1 MDAQRYLPDRRNV
14 TALRRA
20 AASCHGCDLYKDAT
34 QTVFSEGP
42 VKARLVMIGEQPGDR
57 EDLAGKP
64 FVGPAGRMLDK
75 LLDDVGIERGD
86 VYLTN
91 VVKHFAFT
99 QRGKRRLHRTPNHA
113 EITAC
118 RPWWIAEIAAIQPEL
133 LVCLGAV
140 AAKAV
145 LGPGFRVTQQR
156 GELLEPPEEIADNV
170 AVVLATLHPSA
181 ILRADDR
188 RAVYAGL
195 RDDLAKAAAEINHA
209 SAGRR

>member
-1 MDAQRYLPDRRNV
+1 VDAQRYQPDRRNV

-91 VVKHFAFT
+91 VVKHFASPNAENAGCT
-99 QRGKRRLHRTPNHA
+99 GRR
-113 EITAC
+113 ITRKSLPA
-118 RPWWIAEIAAIQPEL
+118 
-133 LVCLGAV
+133 
-140 AAKAV
+140 
-145 LGPGFRVTQQR
+145 GPGGSPKSRRYNLNCSSVSAPSRPKPYWARVS
-156 GELLEPPEEIADNV
+156 G
-170 AVVLATLHPSA
+170 
-181 ILRADDR
+181 
-188 RAVYAGL
+188 
-195 RDDLAKAAAEINHA
+195 
-209 SAGRR
+209 